1 MKIIEKK
8 YLSAPETGARFGVSE
23 STVWRWASERPDFPK
38 PIKIGARATRWHVLD
53 LEAFEASLRAA

>member
-38 PIKIGARATRWHVLD
+38 PLKLGPRTTRWRLPD
-53 LEAFEASLRAA
+53 LEAFEASQGAA